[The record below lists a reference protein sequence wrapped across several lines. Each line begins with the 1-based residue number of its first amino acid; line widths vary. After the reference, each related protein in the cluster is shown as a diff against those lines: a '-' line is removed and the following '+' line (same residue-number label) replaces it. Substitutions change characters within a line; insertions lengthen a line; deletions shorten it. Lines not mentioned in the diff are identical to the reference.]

1 VPVYDHPRNLDAAG
15 YPTWQLRAHPRDT
28 STTGYM
34 ALGDDIL
41 AWRVMPSSQRAYNV
55 VEVAFVDPV
64 AGPGLVTAADTRLNA
79 DGSQGSAP
87 FRRQRCRRLD
97 RQVHHSRRITVPP
110 LTARRSAA

>member
-1 VPVYDHPRNLDAAG
+1 VPVYDHPHNLDAAG

-34 ALGDDIL
+34 TLGDDIL

-64 AGPGLVTAADTRLNA
+64 LPARASSPPPTR
-79 DGSQGSAP
+79 GSTP
-87 FRRQRCRRLD
+87 
-97 RQVHHSRRITVPP
+97 
-110 LTARRSAA
+110 TARRAARPSAAASCAATSAASR